1 LSFKSAHKNTV
12 FITLFGKKEAL
23 KFVKYSVLQLTKKET
38 METNESKKIIAS
50 DQKGEFRSIEATVNL
65 KRDPLEIRVLGSLYL
80 NWALSDSRLT
90 RVEKANEPEDLLILE
105 FTSVTKTISDKGVF
119 NIFQYVE
126 KIDSPTKYKA
136 VKICFEGQES
146 VVVSVSVTQ

>member
-1 LSFKSAHKNTV
+1 
-12 FITLFGKKEAL
+12 
-23 KFVKYSVLQLTKKET
+23 